1 MDATES
7 HSETEYSNDTFI
19 KLQRIWES
27 IKEKE
32 VNSLSEKEVENAD
45 LTFDM

>member
-19 KLQRIWES
+19 KLKRIQED
-27 IKEKE
+27 IEEKE
-32 VNSLSEKEVENAD
+32 VKYPSKKEVGNAD
-45 LTFDM
+45 LTLDM